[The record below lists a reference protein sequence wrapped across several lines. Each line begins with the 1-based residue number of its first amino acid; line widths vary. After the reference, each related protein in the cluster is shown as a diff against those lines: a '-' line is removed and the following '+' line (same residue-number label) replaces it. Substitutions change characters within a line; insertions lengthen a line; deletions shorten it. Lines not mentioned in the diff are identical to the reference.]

1 MALKR
6 TYGRILFT
14 RKEKKGFSSCAL
26 ALNVVILL
34 ELLSVASDVNGRVFP
49 LVRPRGRGKRW
60 ISTPKRWISLK
71 RGGIPSEKV
80 GFPVQGWVSFSKGV
94 FSSGEGGIPTNK
106 GGFPNK
112 KVVFPG
118 ARVSGSQNGK

>member
-14 RKEKKGFSSCAL
+14 RKEKKGFSSL

-34 ELLSVASDVNGRVFP
+34 ELLSVASDVNGRVFQC
-49 LVRPRGRGKRW
+49 PRGRGKRW